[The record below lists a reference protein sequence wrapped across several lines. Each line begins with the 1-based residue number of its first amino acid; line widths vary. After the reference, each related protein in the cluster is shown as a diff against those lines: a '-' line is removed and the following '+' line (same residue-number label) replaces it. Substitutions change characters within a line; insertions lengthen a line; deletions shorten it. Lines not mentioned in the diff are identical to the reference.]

1 MTIHHFK
8 SLNTVKKFI
17 KSLKKLS
24 NYKISELK
32 NIAKDL
38 NIKTNKKD
46 TKKTLIEKILSKM
59 NYYGPDPAATLWRQ
73 FGPKSQLN
81 PQKTHKPKLKQE
93 KKPKSQLNPQKKLK
107 PYEECSID
115 ELREEADTEGILS
128 TGSKSDIV
136 ARLKR
141 LDAGSGPWEDSSTEF
156 IRSKLVEHGYISTGN
171 RGELLE
177 IINSLDNDF
186 EGAIELRTTKWLK
199 DSLANYGVSING
211 SREELLL
218 RLYPLEMKELLKIIE
233 HYDKLVRKMGKDL
246 NQPPKVVYRHSRSSS
261 PKKYTI
267 KDGISDGI
275 KLGIAASI
283 AHRIFGESHKPSLKF

>member
-1 MTIHHFK
+1 MSIHHFK
-8 SLNTVKKFI
+8 SLNTVNKFI
-17 KSLKKLS
+17 KSLKNLSKYKLL
-24 NYKISELK
+24 ELK

-38 NIKTNKKD
+38 NIKINNKD
-46 TKKTLIEKILSKM
+46 TKKTLIEKILNKM

-73 FGPKSQLN
+73 FGPKE
-81 PQKTHKPKLKQE
+81 KKPNQEKKQPNQE

-177 IINSLDNDF
+177 ILNSLDNDF

-199 DSLANYGVSING
+199 DSLANYGVSIDG

-218 RLYPLEMKELLKIIE
+218 RLYPLEMKELLKIIQ

-246 NQPPKVVYRHSRSSS
+246 NQTPKVVYRHSRSSS